1 MKKSLFVA
9 IVVSLS
15 SVSTFA
21 ADLDDRAAASRA
33 AVKEFAASLQLELG
47 AAIKAGGPVNAIEVC
62 NTKAPAIAAD
72 ISKKQG
78 WKVARTSLKVRNP
91 KNAPDAWEA
100 KVLKEFEARK
110 AKGEDPTQI
119 EYSEMIMGKGKHE
132 YRYMKA
138 IAIPANAPCL
148 TCHGEKIEAAVDAKL
163 KALYPQDQATG
174 YKQGDLRGAFSITQ
188 PM

>member
-1 MKKSLFVA
+1 MKNTLLTAIVASLFSA
-9 IVVSLS
+9 
-15 SVSTFA
+15 STFA
-21 ADLDDRAAASRA
+21 GDLEDRAAASRA
-33 AVKEFAASLQLELG
+33 AIKEFATSLQGELG

-62 NTKAPAIAAD
+62 STKAPAIAAD

-78 WKVARTSLKVRNP
+78 WKVARTSLKLRNP

-110 AKGEDPTQI
+110 AKGEDPAQM
-119 EYSEMIMGKGKHE
+119 EYSEIIVGKHE
-132 YRYMKA
+132 FRYMKA

-148 TCHGEKIEAAVDAKL
+148 TCHGDTIDPAVGTKL
-163 KALYPQDQATG
+163 KTLYPQDQATG
-174 YKQGDLRGAFSITQ
+174 YKQGDVRGAFTITQ

>member
-1 MKKSLFVA
+1 MKNSLLTA
-9 IVVSLS
+9 IVASLLS
-15 SVSTFA
+15 ASTFA
-21 ADLDDRAAASRA
+21 GDLEDRAAASRA
-33 AVKEFAASLQLELG
+33 AVKEFAASLQGELG

-72 ISKKQG
+72 ISKRQG
-78 WKVARTSLKVRNP
+78 WKVARTSLKLRNP

-110 AKGEDPTQI
+110 AKGEDPAQM
-119 EYSEMIMGKGKHE
+119 EYSEMIVGKHE
-132 YRYMKA
+132 FRYMKA

-148 TCHGEKIEAAVDAKL
+148 ICHGEKIDPAVGARL
-163 KALYPQDQATG
+163 KTLYPQDQATG
-174 YKQGDLRGAFSITQ
+174 YKQGDMRGAFTITQ

>member
-1 MKKSLFVA
+1 MKNTLLTAIVASLFSA
-9 IVVSLS
+9 SA
-15 SVSTFA
+15 FA
-21 ADLDDRAAASRA
+21 GDLEDRAAASRA
-33 AVKEFAASLQLELG
+33 AVKEFATSLQGELG

-62 NTKAPAIAAD
+62 STKAPAIAAD

-78 WKVARTSLKVRNP
+78 WKVARTSLKLRNP

-110 AKGEDPTQI
+110 AKGEDPAQM
-119 EYSEMIMGKGKHE
+119 EYSEMIMDKGKHE
-132 YRYMKA
+132 FRYMKA

-148 TCHGEKIEAAVDAKL
+148 MCHGEKTDPAVGAKL
-163 KALYPQDQATG
+163 KTLYPQDQATG
-174 YKQGDLRGAFSITQ
+174 YKQGDVRGAFTITQ